1 MWAPSLR
8 PGGLRVKRL
17 WYFVREAFMS
27 LRTHQAST
35 MIGIIT
41 TAFTLTSFGTF
52 LLLYHNVHNL
62 IGRVQT
68 NIQIIVYPNDA
79 IEPLQLQ
86 NLTKSIQDDPA
97 IDSLTFISKKEALK
111 DFKKQFPDE
120 AYLLEGLGASPFP
133 ASLELNLAKT
143 IPSTDMVSNL
153 VNRLQHNPNVERVRY
168 NRDWIERL
176 TLVITYM
183 EIGALIVGG
192 VLALASITIIANT
205 VQLAFY
211 TRQQE
216 IEILR
221 LIGGT
226 NLFISIPYLIEGAVI
241 GGLGGGIALGF
252 LRGGFEFFKH
262 KTQTLS
268 VIGGFSSIFEFF
280 PFSLSL
286 LLIAGGILLGSIGT
300 LTSMYGWMRFRL

>member
-1 MWAPSLR
+1 
-8 PGGLRVKRL
+8 
-17 WYFVREAFMS
+17 MS

-35 MIGIIT
+35 LIGIIT

-68 NIQIIVYPNDA
+68 NIQIIVYPKDD
-79 IEPLQLQ
+79 IKPQMLQDLKQ
-86 NLTKSIQDDPA
+86 VIQTDPA
-97 IDSLTFISKKEALK
+97 IDSLTLISKKEALK
-111 DFKKQFPDE
+111 DFKRQFPDE
-120 AYLLEGLGASPFP
+120 VHLLDGLGKSPFP
-133 ASLELNLAKT
+133 ASLVLNLVDHL
-143 IPSTDMVSNL
+143 PSTDAISNL
-153 VNRLQHNPNVERVRY
+153 VNRLQQNPHVERVRY
-168 NRDWIERL
+168 NREWIERL

-211 TRQQE
+211 TRQGE

-241 GGLGGGIALGF
+241 GGLGGGMALGF
-252 LRGGFEFFKH
+252 LRGGFEFFTH
-262 KTQTLS
+262 KTHMLS
-268 VIGGFSSIFEFF
+268 VIGGFSSVLEFF

-286 LLIAGGILLGSIGT
+286 LLITGGILLGCFGT
-300 LTSMYGWMRFRL
+300 LISMYGWMRFRL

>member
-1 MWAPSLR
+1 
-8 PGGLRVKRL
+8 
-17 WYFVREAFMS
+17 MS

-35 MIGIIT
+35 VIGIIT

-68 NIQIIVYPNDA
+68 NIQIIVYPKDA
-79 IEPLQLQ
+79 IEPQQLK
-86 NLTKSIQDDPA
+86 NLKKAIQDDPA
-97 IDSLTFISKKEALK
+97 IDSLTLISKKDALK
-111 DFKKQFPDE
+111 DFKQQFPDE
-120 AYLLEGLGASPFP
+120 AYLLDGLGTSPFP
-133 ASLELNLAKT
+133 ASLVLNLADT
-143 IPSTDMVSNL
+143 IPSTDVISNL
-153 VNRLQHNPNVERVRY
+153 VNRLQQNPNVERVRY

-211 TRQQE
+211 TRQEE

-241 GGLGGGIALGF
+241 GGLGGGIALGL
-252 LRGGFEFFKH
+252 LRGGFEFFRH
-262 KTQTLS
+262 KTHTLS
-268 VIGGFSSIFEFF
+268 VIGGFSSVFEFF

-286 LLIAGGILLGSIGT
+286 LLITGGILLGCIGT

>member
-1 MWAPSLR
+1 
-8 PGGLRVKRL
+8 
-17 WYFVREAFMS
+17 MS
-27 LRTHQAST
+27 LRTHRAST
-35 MIGIIT
+35 LIGIIT

-52 LLLYHNVHNL
+52 LLLYYNVHNL

-68 NIQIIVYPNDA
+68 NIQIIVYPKDA
-79 IEPLQLQ
+79 IEPQQLQ
-86 NLTKSIQDDPA
+86 GLQKIIQADPA
-97 IDSLTFISKKEALK
+97 IDSLTLISKNDALQ

-120 AYLLEGLGASPFP
+120 AYLLDGLGTSPFP
-133 ASLELNLAKT
+133 ASLVLKLADS
-143 IPSTDMVSNL
+143 IPSTGAISNL
-153 VNRLQHNPNVERVRY
+153 VNRLQQNPDVERVRY

-183 EIGALIVGG
+183 EIVALIVGG

-211 TRQQE
+211 TRQEE

-241 GGLGGGIALGF
+241 GGLGGTMALGL

-262 KTQTLS
+262 KTHTLS
-268 VIGGFSSIFEFF
+268 VIGGFSSVFEFF
-280 PFSLSL
+280 PFSLSI
-286 LLIAGGILLGSIGT
+286 LLISTGILLGCIGT

>member
-1 MWAPSLR
+1 
-8 PGGLRVKRL
+8 
-17 WYFVREAFMS
+17 MS
-27 LRTHQAST
+27 LRTHRAST
-35 MIGIIT
+35 LIGIIT

-52 LLLYHNVHNL
+52 LLLYYNVHNL

-68 NIQIIVYPNDA
+68 NIQIIVYPKDA
-79 IEPLQLQ
+79 IQPQQLQ
-86 NLTKSIQDDPA
+86 NLKKTIQDDLA
-97 IDSLTFISKKEALK
+97 IDSLTFISKNDALK
-111 DFKKQFPDE
+111 DFKHQFPDE
-120 AYLLEGLGASPFP
+120 AYLLEGLGTSPFP
-133 ASLELNLAKT
+133 ASLVLKLADT
-143 IPSTDMVSNL
+143 IPSTDAISNL
-153 VNRLQHNPNVERVRY
+153 VNRLQQNPDVERVRY

-183 EIGALIVGG
+183 EIVALIVGG

-211 TRQQE
+211 TRQEE

-241 GGLGGGIALGF
+241 GGLGGATALGL

-262 KTQTLS
+262 KTHTLS
-268 VIGGFSSIFEFF
+268 VIGGFSSVFEFF

-286 LLIAGGILLGSIGT
+286 LLISTGILLGCIGT

>member
-1 MWAPSLR
+1 
-8 PGGLRVKRL
+8 
-17 WYFVREAFMS
+17 MS

>member
-1 MWAPSLR
+1 
-8 PGGLRVKRL
+8 
-17 WYFVREAFMS
+17 MS
-27 LRTHQAST
+27 LRTHRAST
-35 MIGIIT
+35 LIGIIT

-52 LLLYHNVHNL
+52 LLLYYNVHNL

-68 NIQIIVYPNDA
+68 NIQIIVYPKDA
-79 IEPLQLQ
+79 IEPQQLQ
-86 NLTKSIQDDPA
+86 GLQKIIQADPA
-97 IDSLTFISKKEALK
+97 IDSLTLISKNDALQ

-120 AYLLEGLGASPFP
+120 AYLLDGLGTSPFP
-133 ASLELNLAKT
+133 ASLVLKLADS
-143 IPSTDMVSNL
+143 IPSTDAISNL
-153 VNRLQHNPNVERVRY
+153 VNRLQQNPEVERVRY

-183 EIGALIVGG
+183 EIVALIVGG

-211 TRQQE
+211 TRQEE

-241 GGLGGGIALGF
+241 GGLGGTMALGL

-262 KTQTLS
+262 KTHTLS
-268 VIGGFSSIFEFF
+268 VIGGFSSVFEFF
-280 PFSLSL
+280 PFSLSI
-286 LLIAGGILLGSIGT
+286 LLISTGILLGCIGT

>member
-1 MWAPSLR
+1 
-8 PGGLRVKRL
+8 
-17 WYFVREAFMS
+17 MS
-27 LRTHQAST
+27 LRTHRAST
-35 MIGIIT
+35 LIGIIT

-52 LLLYHNVHNL
+52 LLLYYNVHNL

-68 NIQIIVYPNDA
+68 NIQIIVYPKDA
-79 IEPLQLQ
+79 IEPQQLQ
-86 NLTKSIQDDPA
+86 NLKKTIQDDLA
-97 IDSLTFISKKEALK
+97 IDSLTFISKNDALK
-111 DFKKQFPDE
+111 DFKHQFPDE
-120 AYLLEGLGASPFP
+120 AYLLEGLGTSPFP
-133 ASLELNLAKT
+133 ASLVLKLADT
-143 IPSTDMVSNL
+143 IPSTDAISNL
-153 VNRLQHNPNVERVRY
+153 VNRLQQNPDVERVRY

-183 EIGALIVGG
+183 EIVALIVGG

-211 TRQQE
+211 TRQEE

-241 GGLGGGIALGF
+241 GGLGGATALGL
-252 LRGGFEFFKH
+252 LRGGFEFFKL
-262 KTQTLS
+262 KTHTLS
-268 VIGGFSSIFEFF
+268 VIGGFSSVFEFF

-286 LLIAGGILLGSIGT
+286 LLISTGILLGCIGT

>member
-1 MWAPSLR
+1 
-8 PGGLRVKRL
+8 VKRL
-17 WYFVREAFMS
+17 WYFLREAYIS

-35 MIGIIT
+35 VIGIVT

-52 LLLYHNVHNL
+52 LLLYNNVHNL

-68 NIQIIVYPNDA
+68 NIQIIVYPQDA
-79 IEPLQLQ
+79 MEPQTLQDLKDALQ
-86 NLTKSIQDDPA
+86 AETG
-97 IDSLTFISKKEALK
+97 IDSVIHISPKDALQ

-120 AYLLEGLGASPFP
+120 AYLLDGLGSSPFP
-133 ASLELNLAKT
+133 ASLVLNLATT
-143 IPSTDMVSNL
+143 IPSTDVISNL
-153 VNRLQHNPNVERVRY
+153 VNRLQQNPNVNRVRY

-176 TLVITYM
+176 SLVITYM
-183 EIGALIVGG
+183 EAGALIVGG

-205 VQLAFY
+205 VQLALY
-211 TRQQE
+211 TRKEE

-252 LRGGFEFFKH
+252 LRGGFEFFQH
-262 KTQTLS
+262 QTHTLS
-268 VIGGFSSIFEFF
+268 VIGGFSSVFEFF
-280 PFSLSL
+280 PLSLSL
-286 LLIAGGILLGSIGT
+286 ALIAGGILLGCIGT
-300 LTSMYGWMRFRL
+300 LTSMYGWMRFRI

>member
-1 MWAPSLR
+1 
-8 PGGLRVKRL
+8 
-17 WYFVREAFMS
+17 MS
-27 LRTHQAST
+27 LRTHRAST
-35 MIGIIT
+35 LIGIIT

-52 LLLYHNVHNL
+52 LLLYYNVHNL

-68 NIQIIVYPNDA
+68 NIQIIVYPKDA
-79 IEPLQLQ
+79 IQPQQLQ
-86 NLTKSIQDDPA
+86 NLKKTIQDDLA
-97 IDSLTFISKKEALK
+97 IDSLTFISKNDALK
-111 DFKKQFPDE
+111 DFKHQFPDE
-120 AYLLEGLGASPFP
+120 AYLLEGLGTSPFP
-133 ASLELNLAKT
+133 ASLVLKLADT
-143 IPSTDMVSNL
+143 IPSTDAISNL
-153 VNRLQHNPNVERVRY
+153 VNRLQQNPDVERVRY

-183 EIGALIVGG
+183 EIVALIVGG

-211 TRQQE
+211 TRQEE

-241 GGLGGGIALGF
+241 GGLGGATALGL
-252 LRGGFEFFKH
+252 LRGGFEFFKL
-262 KTQTLS
+262 KTHTLS
-268 VIGGFSSIFEFF
+268 VIGGFSSVFEFF

-286 LLIAGGILLGSIGT
+286 LLISTGILLGCIGT

>member
-1 MWAPSLR
+1 
-8 PGGLRVKRL
+8 VKRL
-17 WYFVREAFMS
+17 WYFLREAYIS

-35 MIGIIT
+35 VIGIVT

-68 NIQIIVYPNDA
+68 NIQIIVYPKDS
-79 IEPLQLQ
+79 IEPQTLQDLIDALQ
-86 NLTKSIQDDPA
+86 AEPG
-97 IDSLTFISKKEALK
+97 IDSLTLTSKKDALK

-120 AYLLEGLGASPFP
+120 SYLLDGLGTSPFP
-133 ASLELNLAKT
+133 ASLVLNLANT
-143 IPSTDMVSNL
+143 IPSTDVISNL
-153 VNRLQHNPNVERVRY
+153 VNRLQQNPHVERVRY

-183 EIGALIVGG
+183 EAGALIVGG
-192 VLALASITIIANT
+192 VLALASVTIIANT

-211 TRQQE
+211 TRKEE

-226 NLFISIPYLIEGAVI
+226 NLFISIPYFIEGAVI

-262 KTQTLS
+262 QTHTLS
-268 VIGGFSSIFEFF
+268 VIVGFSSIFEFF

-286 LLIAGGILLGSIGT
+286 LLITGGILLGCIGT

>member
-1 MWAPSLR
+1 
-8 PGGLRVKRL
+8 
-17 WYFVREAFMS
+17 MS
-27 LRTHQAST
+27 LRTHRAST
-35 MIGIIT
+35 LIGIIT

-52 LLLYHNVHNL
+52 LLLYYNVHNL

-68 NIQIIVYPNDA
+68 NIQIIVYPKDA
-79 IEPLQLQ
+79 IEPQQLQ
-86 NLTKSIQDDPA
+86 NLKKTIQDDLA
-97 IDSLTFISKKEALK
+97 IDSLTFISKNDALK
-111 DFKKQFPDE
+111 DFKHQFPDE
-120 AYLLEGLGASPFP
+120 AYLLEGLGTSPFP
-133 ASLELNLAKT
+133 ASLVLKLADT
-143 IPSTDMVSNL
+143 IPSTDAISNL
-153 VNRLQHNPNVERVRY
+153 VNRLQQNPDVERVRY

-183 EIGALIVGG
+183 EIVALIVGG

-211 TRQQE
+211 TRQEE

-241 GGLGGGIALGF
+241 GGLGGAAALGL

-262 KTQTLS
+262 KTHTLS
-268 VIGGFSSIFEFF
+268 VIGGFSSVFEFF

-286 LLIAGGILLGSIGT
+286 LLISTGILLGCIGT

>member
-1 MWAPSLR
+1 
-8 PGGLRVKRL
+8 VKRF

-27 LRTHQAST
+27 LRTHRAST
-35 MIGIIT
+35 LIGVVT

-52 LLLYHNVHNL
+52 LLLYYNVHNL

-68 NIQIIVYPNDA
+68 NIQIIVYPKDA
-79 IEPLQLQ
+79 IEPQQLQ
-86 NLTKSIQDDPA
+86 DLKKTIQSDPA
-97 IDSLTFISKKEALK
+97 IDSLTVISKSDALQ
-111 DFKKQFPDE
+111 DFKKQFPEE
-120 AYLLEGLGASPFP
+120 AYLLDGLGTSPFP
-133 ASLELNLAKT
+133 ASLVLKLADS
-143 IPSTDMVSNL
+143 IPSTDAISNL
-153 VNRLQHNPNVERVRY
+153 VNRLQQNPEVERVRY

-176 TLVITYM
+176 TLVITYI
-183 EIGALIVGG
+183 EIAALIVGG

-211 TRQQE
+211 TRQEE

-241 GGLGGGIALGF
+241 GALGGGMALGL

-262 KTQTLS
+262 KTHTLS
-268 VIGGFSSIFEFF
+268 VIGGFSSLFEFF
-280 PFSLSL
+280 PLPLSL
-286 LLIAGGILLGSIGT
+286 LLIGTGILLGCIGT

>member
-1 MWAPSLR
+1 
-8 PGGLRVKRL
+8 
-17 WYFVREAFMS
+17 MS
-27 LRTHQAST
+27 LRTHRAST
-35 MIGIIT
+35 LIGIIT

-52 LLLYHNVHNL
+52 LLLYYNVHNL

-68 NIQIIVYPNDA
+68 NIQIIVYPKDV
-79 IEPLQLQ
+79 IKPQQLQ
-86 NLTKSIQDDPA
+86 SLQKTIQADPA
-97 IDSLTFISKKEALK
+97 IDSLTLISKNDALQ

-120 AYLLEGLGASPFP
+120 AYLLEGLGTSPFP
-133 ASLELNLAKT
+133 ASLVLKLADS
-143 IPSTDMVSNL
+143 IPSTDAISNL
-153 VNRLQHNPNVERVRY
+153 VNRLQQNPVVERVRY

-183 EIGALIVGG
+183 EIVALIVGG

-211 TRQQE
+211 TRQEE

-226 NLFISIPYLIEGAVI
+226 NLFISMPYLIEGAVI
-241 GGLGGGIALGF
+241 GGLGGTMALGL
-252 LRGGFEFFKH
+252 LRGGFELFKH
-262 KTQTLS
+262 KTHTLS
-268 VIGGFSSIFEFF
+268 VIGGFSSVFEFF

-286 LLIAGGILLGSIGT
+286 LLISTGILLGCIGT

>member
-1 MWAPSLR
+1 
-8 PGGLRVKRL
+8 VKRL
-17 WYFVREAFMS
+17 WYFLREAFLS
-27 LRTHQAST
+27 LRAHQAST
-35 MIGIIT
+35 VIGIVT

-68 NIQIIVYPNDA
+68 NIQIIVYPKDD
-79 IEPLQLQ
+79 IEPKMLHDLKKSLQAE
-86 NLTKSIQDDPA
+86 SG
-97 IDSLTFISKKEALK
+97 IDSVTLTSKKDALQ

-120 AYLLEGLGASPFP
+120 TYLLDGLGASPFP
-133 ASLELNLAKT
+133 ASLVLNLANT
-143 IPSTDMVSNL
+143 IPSTDVISNL
-153 VNRLQHNPNVERVRY
+153 VNRLQQNPHVERVRY

-183 EIGALIVGG
+183 EVGALIVGG

-211 TRQQE
+211 TRKEE

-241 GGLGGGIALGF
+241 GGLGGGIAIGF

-262 KTQTLS
+262 QTHTLS
-268 VIGGFSSIFEFF
+268 VIGGFSSVFEFF

-286 LLIAGGILLGSIGT
+286 LLITGGILLGCVGT
-300 LTSMYGWMRFRL
+300 LTSMYRWMQFRL

>member
-1 MWAPSLR
+1 
-8 PGGLRVKRL
+8 
-17 WYFVREAFMS
+17 MS

-35 MIGIIT
+35 LIGIIT

-68 NIQIIVYPNDA
+68 NIQIIVYPKDD
-79 IEPLQLQ
+79 IKPQMLQDLKQ
-86 NLTKSIQDDPA
+86 VIQTDPA
-97 IDSLTFISKKEALK
+97 IDSLTLISKKEALK
-111 DFKKQFPDE
+111 DFKRQFPDE
-120 AYLLEGLGASPFP
+120 AYLLDGLGKSPFP
-133 ASLELNLAKT
+133 ASLVLNLVDHL
-143 IPSTDMVSNL
+143 PSTDAISNL
-153 VNRLQHNPNVERVRY
+153 VNRLQQNPHVERVRY
-168 NRDWIERL
+168 NREWIERL

-211 TRQQE
+211 TRQGE

-241 GGLGGGIALGF
+241 GGLGGGMALGF
-252 LRGGFEFFKH
+252 LRGGFEFFTH
-262 KTQTLS
+262 KTHMLS
-268 VIGGFSSIFEFF
+268 VIGGFSSVFEFF

-286 LLIAGGILLGSIGT
+286 LLITGGVLLGCLGT
-300 LTSMYGWMRFRL
+300 LISMYGWMRFRL